1 MWWSGISASG
11 QTTVVSSA
19 HARVHA
25 RTHTQA
31 HMHAITHTTHTSFSV
46 SFFIFPAMCLRSFS
60 GEANCILMYALVI
73 IMAKTLMSYLQRLSN
88 DSDRSFINSFF
99 SLLSFSPTS
108 LLSTC
113 VCVWKVCMCLT
124 AMWFMYAQSQY
135 VCVPWSL
142 YSSMSVK
149 VAGCHLV
156 KTYCSLLARV

>member
-1 MWWSGISASG
+1 M
-11 QTTVVSSA
+11 VVWHLCKWPNHCSLVYTHTRA
-19 HARVHA
+19 DA
-25 RTHTQA
+25 RTHTQ
-31 HMHAITHTTHTSFSV
+31 HTH
-46 SFFIFPAMCLRSFS
+46 SFFCQLLYFSSHVLELLLR
-60 GEANCILMYALVI
+60 EANCILMYALVI